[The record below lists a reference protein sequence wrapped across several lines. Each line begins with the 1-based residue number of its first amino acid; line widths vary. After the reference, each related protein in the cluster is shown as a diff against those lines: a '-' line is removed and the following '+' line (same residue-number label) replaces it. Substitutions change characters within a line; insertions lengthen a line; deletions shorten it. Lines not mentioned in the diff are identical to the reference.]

1 MKKLLPKKI
10 NLYIAKNFL
19 IRFLQ
24 IFLAFA
30 LLIFFVNLL
39 EAMDKGS
46 SSDTP
51 FLIVVAMAFLQI
63 PDFLN
68 DIAPSMVL
76 FAAIITFFF
85 LSLKSE
91 ITIIRSCGFSLWSI
105 VQPVAIS
112 AFLLGVFWIT
122 IFGPISILMA
132 RQFDNLEGRYIR
144 NELRAVAITINGV
157 WLKQQSLEKPGEE
170 LVIQART
177 VYRENTELD
186 NVAVWFFDVNGRFY
200 KKLDAKNM
208 LLQEDRW
215 LLSDIILNDA
225 ESLNLK
231 LNNYT
236 IPTNLKPDFVMD
248 KIVSN
253 FQNVK
258 LFSLFEL
265 PKLISSLELAG
276 FQSVKFK
283 VYFHSLLAKPIL
295 FLSMVL
301 IACYFG
307 INNFRDRMAILT
319 LFIGIICGLG
329 LYISLSIINALG
341 SSHLIPIFAST
352 WVITFICFA
361 IGVLLI
367 YKKEAA

>member
-1 MKKLLPKKI
+1 MIKLLPKKI

-19 IRFLQ
+19 TRFLQ
-24 IFLAFA
+24 IVLAFSF
-30 LLIFFVNLL
+30 LIFFVNLQ
-39 EAMDKGS
+39 EAIDKGAS
-46 SSDTP
+46 SGTP
-51 FLIVVAMAFLQI
+51 FLMIMAMAFLQV

-91 ITIIRSCGFSLWSI
+91 ITIVRSCGFSLWHI
-105 VQPVAIS
+105 AQPVMIS
-112 AFLLGVFWIT
+112 AFLLGVFWIAV
-122 IFGPISILMA
+122 FSPLSILMA
-132 RQFDNLEGRYIR
+132 RQFDVLEGRYIR
-144 NELRAVAITINGV
+144 KELRAVTVTESGV
-157 WLKQQSLEKPGEE
+157 WLKQPSLEKEGEE
-170 LVIQART
+170 IVIQART
-177 VYRENTELD
+177 VYRENLELD
-186 NVAVWFFDVNGRFY
+186 NVGVWFFDKSGQFY
-200 KKLDAKNM
+200 KKLDAQKV
-208 LLQEDRW
+208 LLQDDKW
-215 LLSDIILNDA
+215 LLSNITLNDA
-225 ESLNLK
+225 NSLNINLDS
-231 LNNYT
+231 YV

-265 PKLISSLELAG
+265 PKLISSLEGAG

-307 INNFRDRMAILT
+307 INNFRDRMALFT
-319 LFIGIICGLG
+319 LFVGIICGLG
-329 LYISLSIINALG
+329 LYISLTIINALG
-341 SSHLIPIFAST
+341 SSRLIPIFAST

-367 YKKEAA
+367 YRKESA

>member
-1 MKKLLPKKI
+1 MPKKI
-10 NLYIAKNFL
+10 SLYIAKNFL

-24 IFLAFA
+24 ITLAFS

-39 EAMDKGS
+39 EALDKGANS
-46 SSDTP
+46 NTP
-51 FLIVVAMAFLQI
+51 FTAIIAMAFLQV

-68 DIAPSMVL
+68 DIAPSIVL

-91 ITIIRSCGFSLWSI
+91 ITIIRSCGFSLWNI

-122 IFGPISILMA
+122 IFSPASILMA
-132 RQFDNLEGRYIR
+132 RQFDKMEGRYVR
-144 NELRAVAITINGV
+144 NESREVTITDKGI
-157 WLKQQSLEKPGEE
+157 WLKQPSLEKEGEE

-177 VYRENTELD
+177 VYRENAEL
-186 NVAVWFFDVNGRFY
+186 NNAAIWFFDANGRFY
-200 KKLDAKNM
+200 KKLDAQKM
-208 LLQEDRW
+208 LLQDDKW
-215 LLSDIILNDA
+215 VLSAVVLNDA
-225 ESLNLK
+225 ESLNRK
-231 LNNYT
+231 LGSYI

-258 LFSLFEL
+258 LFSIFEL
-265 PKLISSLELAG
+265 PKLMASLDSAG
-276 FQSVKFK
+276 FQSVKFE

-307 INNFRDRMAILT
+307 INNFRDRMALVT

-341 SSHLIPIFAST
+341 SSRIIPIFAST

-367 YKKEAA
+367 YKKEAV

>member
-1 MKKLLPKKI
+1 MKNPLPKKI
-10 NLYIAKNFL
+10 SLYIAKNFL

-24 IFLAFA
+24 ITLAFS

-39 EAMDKGS
+39 EALDKGTNS
-46 SSDTP
+46 SAP
-51 FLIVVAMAFLQI
+51 FIMIVSMAFLQV

-91 ITIIRSCGFSLWSI
+91 ITVIRSCGFSLWQI

-112 AFLLGVFWIT
+112 AFLLGIFWIT
-122 IFGPISILMA
+122 IFNPASILMA
-132 RQFDNLEGRYIR
+132 RQFDSLEGKYIR
-144 NELRAVAITINGV
+144 NDLRTVTVTINGI
-157 WLKQQSLEKPGEE
+157 WLKQPSLEKDGEE

-177 VYRENTELD
+177 VYRENAELD
-186 NVAVWFFDVNGRFY
+186 NVSVWFVDKEGQFY
-200 KKLDAKNM
+200 RKLDAEKM
-208 LLQEDRW
+208 LMSDGKW
-215 LLSDIILNDA
+215 LLSNVLVNDA
-225 ESLNLK
+225 DSLNRK
-231 LNNYT
+231 IESYV
-236 IPTNLKPDFVMD
+236 IPTNLQPDFVMD

-265 PKLISSLELAG
+265 PRLIESLNSAG
-276 FQSVKFK
+276 FQSVKFE
-283 VYFHSLLAKPIL
+283 VYFYSLLNKPIL
-295 FLSMVL
+295 FLSMAL

-307 INNFRDRMAILT
+307 INNFRDRMAIFT
-319 LFIGIICGLG
+319 LFIGVICGLG

-341 SSHLIPIFAST
+341 SSRLIPIFAST

-367 YKKEAA
+367 YKKESA